1 MTEGPLPRVVFA
13 CDPGIVNP
21 WCITR
26 YDTNPNTID
35 TRQEARQVINL
46 TRKQYNTEIGLTYF
60 NKTLNRK
67 KDQERYQ
74 DALIRL
80 SRNSLKGVF
89 IQDFDVRYLETR
101 AGYEVL
107 KQLYSSRNFGKLRFW
122 LHSQK
127 QKFDRVY
134 VNKALRIFEEEA
146 GGNDYVVAYG
156 DGQFPLTMKG
166 CGSSAHGR
174 LMRLLSKRVRVV
186 MTNEYRTT
194 KACPKCRDK
203 TSSMRQPKG
212 SYWEETADG
221 ILYRVNVHGLSCC
234 RICKTQWARDYAAS
248 LNIGRSF
255 VHHFETGRPAEYL
268 SR

>member
-1 MTEGPLPRVVFA
+1 VTAKQWNYNRSLQMAVERYETGILPRRSNRKPKYMTDDWVHKPKTCSFCEARSGIFSKESAYMTEGPLPRVVFA

-21 WCITR
+21 WCISKI
-26 YDTNPNTID
+26 DTNPNMID

-89 IQDFDVRYLETR
+89 MQDFDARYLETR
-101 AGYEVL
+101 AGYEIL
-107 KQLYSSRNFGKLRFW
+107 RKLYSSRNFGKLRFR

-186 MTNEYRTT
+186 MTNEYWTT

-203 TSSMRQPKG
+203 TSSMR
-212 SYWEETADG
+212 
-221 ILYRVNVHGLSCC
+221 
-234 RICKTQWARDYAAS
+234 
-248 LNIGRSF
+248 
-255 VHHFETGRPAEYL
+255 
-268 SR
+268 